1 MNEPVPALR
10 KERWLGFSTGTN
22 ENGFGNR
29 GCSSE
34 GTCGRVQGKWNKE
47 AVAAPLP
54 RQRHCRTSRHPLDP
68 PAQGTKGPALSAALL
83 QGPSWFLLAA
93 TSTQSQSISL
103 FLGSQQATPDHS
115 LSAGIAENGCHE
127 EHMSC
132 HWKASSLCNRIR

>member
-1 MNEPVPALR
+1 MRIA
-10 KERWLGFSTGTN
+10 
-22 ENGFGNR
+22 FGIRDVLQR
-29 GCSSE
+29 GLVAGCRGS
-34 GTCGRVQGKWNKE
+34 GAKKRT
-47 AVAAPLP
+47 AVAAPLAL
-54 RQRHCRTSRHPLDP
+54 QRHCRTSSHSLDP

-103 FLGSQQATPDHS
+103 FLGSQQASPDHS
-115 LSAGIAENGCHE
+115 LSAGIAESGCHE